1 MRGLPPKCKN
11 QSHSKPKLL
20 KTTALLNQIVFFL
33 QFIHI
38 MIVRKRMSW
47 MPYKKLYLQSVALLA
62 LTGLILTLSG
72 CGDYQSNV
80 ESGNREGT
88 LHWGNGTEPQSLDP
102 HIATGVP
109 EHHIISSLMEG
120 LVHKDGETLEPRP
133 GVAKSW
139 DISADGRVYT
149 FYLRQDARW
158 SNGDLHN
165 AHDYVWSWWRA
176 LQPALG
182 NLYAYMYFPIANAKA
197 YYDGEISDF
206 SQVGV
211 KALDDYVLQV
221 TLTEPIPYFLQLL
234 DHYSTYPVHR
244 ATVEKFGKAD
254 QRGTRWT
261 FEGNIVG
268 NGAFKLKEWKINR
281 HITVERNPHYWN
293 AENVR
298 LNQVV
303 FYPTEN
309 VTTEE
314 RMFRAGQLHYSGIPS
329 DKIQAYSQSNDPSL
343 CIQPYLGVY
352 FYRLNVDKPQLS
364 DKRVRRALG
373 MTINRDQLVSQITK
387 GGQIP
392 AYAIT
397 PPGTMGYYPE
407 SDLAFDPEAARKLL
421 AEAGYPNGEG
431 FPTTEILYNTSEG
444 HRKIAVALQQM
455 WKKHL
460 NIDVVLLNQE
470 WKVYLDTVSNHHYE
484 IARAGWIGDYVDPNN
499 FLDMFLCNGG
509 NNRTHWCN
517 PEYDQIILQQVPKA
531 KTHQQRL
538 DLFKQAEN
546 ILLDEMPVIPIYIY
560 TSNNLVHPTVKNFG
574 RNILNQANYREMYL
588 ESEKTEAI
596 D

>member
-1 MRGLPPKCKN
+1 ML
-11 QSHSKPKLL
+11 
-20 KTTALLNQIVFFL
+20 
-33 QFIHI
+33 
-38 MIVRKRMSW
+38 
-47 MPYKKLYLQSVALLA
+47 YKKLYLQSVALLA
-62 LTGLILTLSG
+62 LTGLILTLSS

-120 LVHKDGETLEPRP
+120 LVYKDGETLEPRP

-211 KALDDYVLQV
+211 KALGDYVLQV

-268 NGAFKLKEWKINR
+268 NGAFQLKEWKINR
-281 HITVERNPHYWN
+281 RITVERNPHYWN

-329 DKIQAYSQSNDPSL
+329 DKIQAYSQSDDPSL
-343 CIQPYLGVY
+343 RIQPYLGVY

-407 SDLAFDPEAARKLL
+407 SDLTFDPEGAKKLL

-509 NNRTHWCN
+509 NNRTRWCN

-538 DLFKQAEN
+538 ELFQQAET

-588 ESEKTEAI
+588 ESQKTEAI

>member
-1 MRGLPPKCKN
+1 
-11 QSHSKPKLL
+11 
-20 KTTALLNQIVFFL
+20 
-33 QFIHI
+33 
-38 MIVRKRMSW
+38 

-120 LVHKDGETLEPRP
+120 LVYKDGETLEPRP

-268 NGAFKLKEWKINR
+268 NGAFQLKEWKINR
-281 HITVERNPHYWN
+281 RITVERNPHYWN

-343 CIQPYLGVY
+343 RIQPYLGVY

>member
-1 MRGLPPKCKN
+1 ML
-11 QSHSKPKLL
+11 
-20 KTTALLNQIVFFL
+20 
-33 QFIHI
+33 
-38 MIVRKRMSW
+38 
-47 MPYKKLYLQSVALLA
+47 YKKLYLKLVALLA
-62 LTGLILTLSG
+62 VTGLILTLSG

-268 NGAFKLKEWKINR
+268 NGAFQLKEWKINR
-281 HITVERNPHYWN
+281 RITVERNPHYWN

-329 DKIQAYSQSNDPSL
+329 DKIQAYSQSDDPSL
-343 CIQPYLGVY
+343 RIQPYLGVY

-407 SDLAFDPEAARKLL
+407 SDLTFDPEGAKKLL

-509 NNRTHWCN
+509 NNRTRWCN

-538 DLFKQAEN
+538 ELFQKAET

>member
-1 MRGLPPKCKN
+1 ML
-11 QSHSKPKLL
+11 
-20 KTTALLNQIVFFL
+20 
-33 QFIHI
+33 
-38 MIVRKRMSW
+38 
-47 MPYKKLYLQSVALLA
+47 YKKLYSKSVALLA
-62 LTGLILTLSG
+62 ISGLILTLSS

-120 LVHKDGETLEPRP
+120 LVYKDGETLEPRP

-197 YYDGEISDF
+197 YYDGEINDF

-244 ATVEKFGKAD
+244 ATVEKFGTAD

-268 NGAFKLKEWKINR
+268 NGAFQLKEWKINR
-281 HITVERNPHYWN
+281 RITVERNPHYWN

-329 DKIQAYSQSNDPSL
+329 DKIQAYSQSDDPSL
-343 CIQPYLGVY
+343 RIQPYLGVY

-407 SDLAFDPEAARKLL
+407 SDLAFDPEGAKKLL

-460 NIDVVLLNQE
+460 NIDVILLNQE

-531 KTHQQRL
+531 QTHQQRL
-538 DLFKQAEN
+538 ELFQQAEN

-588 ESEKTEAI
+588 EPQKTEAI

>member
-1 MRGLPPKCKN
+1 MLYQKFY
-11 QSHSKPKLL
+11 L
-20 KTTALLNQIVFFL
+20 K
-33 QFIHI
+33 
-38 MIVRKRMSW
+38 
-47 MPYKKLYLQSVALLA
+47 SVALSAITL
-62 LTGLILTLSG
+62 LILTLSG

-149 FYLRQDARW
+149 FNLRKDARW
-158 SNGDLHN
+158 SNGDPHN

-211 KALDDYVLQV
+211 KALDDYILQV

-244 ATVEKFGKAD
+244 ATVEKFGTAD

-268 NGAFKLKEWKINR
+268 NGAFQLKEWKINR
-281 HITVERNPHYWN
+281 RITVERNPFYWD
-293 AENVR
+293 AANVR

-329 DKIQAYSQSNDPSL
+329 DKIQAYSQSDDPSL
-343 CIQPYLGVY
+343 RIQPYLGVY

-392 AYAIT
+392 AYTIT

-407 SDLAFDPEAARKLL
+407 SDLTFDPEAAKKLL

-509 NNRTHWCN
+509 NNRTRWCN
-517 PEYDQIILQQVPKA
+517 NEYDQIILQQVPKA

-538 DLFKQAEN
+538 DLFQQAEN

-588 ESEKTEAI
+588 EPENTEAI